1 MAIRI
6 FKMNKI
12 KTFWIIVLII
22 LGLGNFYF
30 FKYNQPI
37 KEEFDIINK
46 IKNQLR
52 RGTMQK
58 IEKIQVKT
66 DSFIN
71 KAQNQAIKPFL

>member
-12 KTFWIIVLII
+12 KMFWIIVLII
-22 LGLGNFYF
+22 LGLGYLYFY
-30 FKYNQPI
+30 KYNQPVT
-37 KEEFDIINK
+37 EGLDVLNK
-46 IKNQLR
+46 IKNQIK
-52 RGTMQK
+52 RGTMQN

-71 KAQNQAIKPFL
+71 KAQNEAIKPFL